1 MEEWQAR
8 IVVGRLV
15 TTGMQVMIEAEEA
28 KGQLEMG
35 CLLGL
40 HNQVLHREENSSICE
55 VGSRR
60 NSHGRRSNRGG
71 RKARDRKRNRRQQ

>member
-28 KGQLEMG
+28 KGQLEKWDAYWDFITRYCIG
-35 CLLGL
+35 KRTQAFVKSGA
-40 HNQVLHREENSSICE
+40 
-55 VGSRR
+55 VGTAMDVGAVGMAGKQGTGS
-60 NSHGRRSNRGG
+60 G
-71 RKARDRKRNRRQQ
+71 A